1 MYLMS
6 PPGPGWAIR
15 GRANFRSQ
23 EAQTVSPLRA
33 RKEWLAL
40 AEAIEAAGA
49 TVVVLPPTNEPL
61 TGLPYAAEAGHVLP
75 PKAGSDRP
83 RFLLPRMFAPHRIL
97 ERDHWAPLAA
107 TLGFEVID
115 LGAGIWEGQ
124 GDVASFDGTTILF
137 YGGRTDRAGLKAA
150 LAHFDGEVLVIEL
163 RQPAFHGNMAL
174 LPLPAADKIL
184 VAAAFISL
192 VELDPHMTRLF
203 SDLPLLTALNGG
215 ALRSPKLEIVNA
227 DAFGWLEGSDAFFDV
242 IVIDFPDPTNF
253 SIGKL
258 YTTSFYALVDRH
270 LAADGFA
277 VVQTTSPLV
286 ARRSFL
292 TITPYH
298 AHVPSFGEW
307 GFIVAGRRPFR
318 APTAL
323 PPGLRFLTV
332 EGFAALLQFPPDMA
346 RVPMPPN
353 RLSDQSL
360 VHTFEAEWGRVH
372 Q

>member
-1 MYLMS
+1 MSNRDVYLMS

-184 VAAAFISL
+184 VCQ
-192 VELDPHMTRLF
+192 
-203 SDLPLLTALNGG
+203 
-215 ALRSPKLEIVNA
+215 
-227 DAFGWLEGSDAFFDV
+227 DV
-242 IVIDFPDPTNF
+242 IVGD
-253 SIGKL
+253 GL
-258 YTTSFYALVDRH
+258 DR
-270 LAADGFA
+270 LAARFGGWRLDPVSEDEIRSYATNGLPIGDRWLA
-277 VVQTTSPLV
+277 PSVVPKRV
-286 ARRSFL
+286 RDR
-292 TITPYH
+292 
-298 AHVPSFGEW
+298 V
-307 GFIVAGRRPFR
+307 
-318 APTAL
+318 
-323 PPGLRFLTV
+323 
-332 EGFAALLQFPPDMA
+332 AALGMKVVEL
-346 RVPMPPN
+346 PMGELCEKAGGASRCLVCHAPGVLDALSIPEEN
-353 RLSDQSL
+353 RLAAVRGQIN
-360 VHTFEAEWGRVH
+360 AEPDDG
-372 Q
+372 